1 MRSKEINSLSITVK
15 RTGIV
20 LSPDPRRVVFR
31 PFLIEPNRC
40 VKIISRVMS
49 LDDSQVDNELG
60 VVMREFH
67 GRHLNAHRYFL
78 RRFSQ
83 VREHLLTDTEPSES
97 RRLLIGAY
105 FTMEYSL
112 ESAALFNPS
121 MVWHPDQTGLASGA
135 GRFII
140 SMRATGEG
148 HLSSITFRSGIIDA
162 ACNITMDPVSQY
174 VSAPELVLDAQYDAE
189 LFRRKLREV
198 GIHGDFIDSVLSECP
213 PLFTEAELEKAVA
226 WHLSQRNFDAAEADL
241 HRRAMKT
248 LIASNYSIQFEKDQ
262 KLSERVM
269 MPTSASERNGI
280 EDARFVEFHD
290 NNSSRYLATY
300 SAYDG
305 QIVLPQLIETKD
317 FQSFS
322 VNTLNGAA
330 VQNKG
335 FAIFPRRIN
344 NKYVMLGRQDGE
356 NIYIMFSDFLHFWH
370 DKIRILQPTF
380 PWEFVQLGNCGSP
393 IETDAG
399 WLVLSHGVGPM
410 RRYSIGAFLLDL
422 NDPTK
427 VIGRTR
433 DPILTPDQNE
443 REGYVPNV
451 VYSCGGLLHSDRLVI
466 PYAMSDYASSFATI
480 SISDLLAEL
489 T

>member
-1 MRSKEINSLSITVK
+1 MDSLSITAR
-15 RTGIV
+15 RTGII
-20 LSPDPRRVVFR
+20 LSPDPRRVIFR
-31 PFLIEPNRC
+31 PFQMEPHRV

-49 LDDSQVDNELG
+49 LDNDQVDAELG
-60 VVMREFH
+60 LVMREFR

-78 RRFSQ
+78 RRFGQ
-83 VREHLLTDTEPSES
+83 VREHLLTDREPSES
-97 RRLLIGAY
+97 RCLLIGAY

-121 MVWHPDQTGLASGA
+121 MVWHPQQTGMQPGER
-135 GRFII
+135 RFII

-162 ACNITMDPVSQY
+162 DCSIGMDPVSQY
-174 VSAPELVLDAQYDAE
+174 VAAPELVPDAE
-189 LFRRKLREV
+189 YDSDLFRRKLCELGVRS
-198 GIHGDFIDSVLSECP
+198 DFVDSVLSECQSR
-213 PLFTEAELEKAVA
+213 FTSADLERAIE
-226 WHLSQRNFDAAEADL
+226 WHTSQANFDRLEIDAHL
-241 HRRAMKT
+241 RAMRA
-248 LIASNYSIQFEKDQ
+248 LIACNYSIQFDKEQ

-269 MPTSASERNGI
+269 MPTSPSERNGI

-290 NNSSRYLATY
+290 GDSSMYLATY

-305 QIVLPQLIETKD
+305 QIVLPQIIETKD
-317 FQSFS
+317 FESFS

-335 FAIFPRRIN
+335 FALFPRKIN
-344 NKYVMLGRQDGE
+344 NQFVMLGRQDGE
-356 NIYIMFSDFLHFWH
+356 NIYIMFSNFLHFWH
-370 DKIRILQPTF
+370 EKQRILQPTF

-393 IETDAG
+393 IETEAG

-410 RRYSIGAFLLDL
+410 RRYSLGAFLLDL
-422 NDPTK
+422 HDPTK
-427 VIGRTR
+427 VLGRTQE
-433 DPILTPDQNE
+433 PILTPDQNE

-451 VYSCGGLLHSDRLVI
+451 VYSCGGLVNGSRLVI

-480 SISDLLAEL
+480 SIDDVLAAMR
-489 T
+489 